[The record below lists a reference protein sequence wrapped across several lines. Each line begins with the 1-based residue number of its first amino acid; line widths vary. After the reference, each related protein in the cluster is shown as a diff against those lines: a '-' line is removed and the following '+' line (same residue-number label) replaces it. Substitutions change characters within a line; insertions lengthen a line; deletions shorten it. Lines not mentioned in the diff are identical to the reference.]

1 MSLAILMASS
11 SVLKRYNGA
20 AGPDALLFRDD
31 YVGYTSVDSGSSAG
45 YRAPGRKSSLP
56 ALKPSPREWRH
67 RWPNATISAA
77 IAACSMSAEEQARS

>member
-1 MSLAILMASS
+1 VSLAILMASS

-45 YRAPGRKSSLP
+45 YRAPGR
-56 ALKPSPREWRH
+56 
-67 RWPNATISAA
+67 
-77 IAACSMSAEEQARS
+77 